1 MKSKFAIVG
10 FILGFISLILGIVYL
25 LSQSKYSV
33 LFIYVI
39 PITSI
44 VGIILSIVSFLEI
57 KKKNLE
63 GKRFG
68 IIGLILSILSLLM
81 LIYGVAMGIAGAL
94 SFI

>member
-1 MKSKFAIVG
+1 MKSKFAIAG
-10 FILGFISLILGIVYL
+10 FILGLISSIIGIFYL

-39 PITSI
+39 PITSV

-63 GKRFG
+63 GKGFG
-68 IIGLILSILSLLM
+68 IVGLILSILSLLM
-81 LIYGVAMGIAGAL
+81 LIYGIAMGIAGAL